1 MASIGSLSSST
12 SSLVSG
18 GNGLH
23 GYGGLA
29 SGLDRDTL
37 IESMTYATRVKIA
50 KKQQKKQSLEW
61 KQTAYRSV
69 TDKLVALS
77 SKYMD
82 YTNPTSNLSSSALFA
97 KTNITAYGKN
107 SSKVSVTSAG
117 SNSAD
122 SLTILGVKQ
131 MAQNASYTTDKVSD
145 GALTTGL
152 LGADEDVS
160 IFQDQSLTIQYGDK
174 SYTVRFG
181 EIAKGTSSEV
191 ASQLNAALD
200 SVTIEGEKKL
210 SSVVKFQA
218 DGNGIILT
226 ENNADGKDL
235 TIVEGS
241 QELLEHMGLLKQ
253 DEKFA
258 DAIRE
263 RPESFE
269 IKGSNIKVDD
279 SELYV
284 TMSFKDRIAGQSLT
298 FTYNGQSTTIA
309 MPSLEEL
316 EKAEK
321 DPQKGILL
329 LVQETLQN
337 GFDKAFGAGRIQVD
351 LKDKNGNSTTD
362 PAAKEGSFSFKTMLP
377 GQTDKEDY
385 SSSLSLSYGS
395 AGMVGT
401 HRAFHVIAGENNRV
415 NLNVSMGSG
424 ATGLKNVDT
433 KSLTETAFTSM
444 EINGKK
450 IEGITKDSTIN
461 DIINAINKSDAGVT
475 VSYLQNS
482 DKFVITSNADGAS
495 GNVHWN
501 NNELAEALF
510 GKYEESKVQK
520 GRDAIVTVQYAGSSE
535 AVDLYRGTNSFTHD
549 GLNISIKGEFGYD
562 YEKDADGKVSIDAN
576 GNKVLANGGKLV
588 QGEEVTFESK
598 ANVDNV
604 LSSIKDMVN
613 AYNEIVDLVNGFL
626 TTKPN
631 RDYQPLS
638 DEQKEEMTEDQI
650 EKWEK
655 KAKEGILFGDDLL
668 RSLSSDLRF
677 VTMGSLM
684 SQLESIG
691 ISEVSD
697 YTANGKLTIDENKL
711 KNALETDPDKVAKLF
726 TSTDKSQPGLMTNL
740 KKITDSY
747 AKTLGSPKGSLIQR
761 AGSESSA
768 LSLTDNEIYKELK
781 DIDDL
786 ISQLQTR
793 LKSEQDRYI
802 SQFTRLETV
811 IAQMNSQ
818 SSYLSSMSGGY

>member
-122 SLTILGVKQ
+122 ALTILGVKQ
-131 MAQNASYTTDKVSD
+131 MAKNASYTTGEASDKTLQTAAISQEQYVSKLK
-145 GALTTGL
+145 GETFSVEYAGHT
-152 LGADEDVS
+152 
-160 IFQDQSLTIQYGDK
+160 
-174 SYTVRFG
+174 YTVQFAG
-181 EIAKGTSSEV
+181 LSKASTQNESGKVTEDTVMQELAEKMNASLKNIKLEGQEGKTLSDVISIEKSGTSLKINNQSSESIKITAGSETV
-191 ASQLNAALD
+191 RTAMKLEKEGLNMGAGTSFDQISQSGL
-200 SVTIEGEKKL
+200 VEKTTFEKR
-210 SSVVKFQA
+210 
-218 DGNGIILT
+218 
-226 ENNADGKDL
+226 
-235 TIVEGS
+235 IV
-241 QELLEHMGLLKQ
+241 
-253 DEKFA
+253 
-258 DAIRE
+258 
-263 RPESFE
+263 
-269 IKGSNIKVDD
+269 
-279 SELYV
+279 
-284 TMSFKDRIAGQSLT
+284 GQSLT
-298 FTYNGQSTTIA
+298 FTYNGQSADIKI
-309 MPSLEEL
+309 SKEDLEAAKKENSGNIM
-316 EKAEK
+316 AAVK
-321 DPQKGILL
+321 DVLQKGL
-329 LVQETLQN
+329 
-337 GFDKAFGAGRIQVD
+337 DKAFGAGRVKAESD
-351 LKDKNGNSTTD
+351 
-362 PAAKEGSFSFKTMLP
+362 GSKFTFKTTRP
-377 GQTDKEDY
+377 GGEADET
-385 SSSLSLSYGS
+385 SILSLSYGS
-395 AGMVGT
+395 TGMLGEDG
-401 HRAFHVIAGENNRV
+401 AFNVNGGESNRV
-415 NLNVSMGSG
+415 NLNVGIGSKL
-424 ATGLKNVDT
+424 TGIKGLDDLASISEADLAMT
-433 KSLTETAFTSM
+433 
-444 EINGKK
+444 INGVT
-450 IEGITKDSTIN
+450 IDGITKDSTIN
-461 DIINAINKSDAGVT
+461 DIINKINSSEAGVK

-482 DKFVITSNADGAS
+482 DRFIITSTVDGAS
-495 GNVHWN
+495 GKVDWGRKEKNPDGSEKKVASN
-501 NNELAEALF
+501 LEKMLF
-510 GKYEESKVQK
+510 GDPADKK
-520 GRDAIVTVQYAGSSE
+520 GVSQEGQDAIVTVQYAGSSE
-535 AVDLYRGTNSFTHD
+535 KVDLYRGTNNFTQD
-549 GLNISIKGEFGYD
+549 GLNISIKGEFGY
-562 YEKDADGKVSIDAN
+562 EKDGNGKAIGDPIA
-576 GNKVLANGGKLV
+576 
-588 QGEEVTFESK
+588 GEEVTFESK
-598 ANVDNV
+598 ANVDSV

-638 DEQKEEMTEDQI
+638 DEQKEEMTDEQI

-668 RSLSSDLRF
+668 RGLSSDLRF

-711 KNALETDPDKVAKLF
+711 KNALETDPDKVAKIF
-726 TSTDKSQPGLMTNL
+726 TSTDESQPGLMKNM

-747 AKTLGSPKGSLIQR
+747 AKTLGNPKGSLVQR
-761 AGSESSA
+761 AGSEASA

-786 ISQLQTR
+786 IKQLETR

>member
-131 MAQNASYTTDKVSD
+131 MAKNASYTTAAASDKTLETGAINSGTQYVSSLKGETFSVEYAGHTYTVQFAGLSTD
-145 GALTTGL
+145 STQGGKSEDAMQDLINKMQASLKDVKLEGEEGKTLADVISIGKSGAGERTALEIKNNSSDTIKLTASSETVRDAMGI
-152 LGADEDVS
+152 DEDG
-160 IFQDQSLTIQYGDK
+160 LNMG
-174 SYTVRFG
+174 
-181 EIAKGTSSEV
+181 AGTSFD
-191 ASQLNAALD
+191 QIL
-200 SVTIEGEKKL
+200 K
-210 SSVVKFQA
+210 SS
-218 DGNGIILT
+218 
-226 ENNADGKDL
+226 
-235 TIVEGS
+235 
-241 QELLEHMGLLKQ
+241 LLK
-253 DEKFA
+253 ETTFE
-258 DAIRE
+258 E
-263 RPESFE
+263 R
-269 IKGSNIKVDD
+269 I
-279 SELYV
+279 
-284 TMSFKDRIAGQSLT
+284 TGQSLT
-298 FTYNGQSTTIA
+298 FTYNGQSADIRI
-309 MPSLEEL
+309 SKEDLEAA
-316 EKAEK
+316 KTANSGDIMAAVK
-321 DPQKGILL
+321 DVLQKGL
-329 LVQETLQN
+329 N
-337 GFDKAFGAGRIQVD
+337 KAFGEGRVEAGLNTAGD
-351 LKDKNGNSTTD
+351 GFT
-362 PAAKEGSFSFKTMLP
+362 FKATRP
-377 GQTDKEDY
+377 GGGDDDT
-385 SSSLSLSYGS
+385 SILTLSYGS
-395 AGMVGT
+395 TGMLGEDG
-401 HRAFHVIAGENNRV
+401 AFNVNGGESNRV
-415 NLNVSMGSG
+415 NLNVGIGSG
-424 ATGLKNVDT
+424 LTGLANNIDT
-433 KSLTETAFTSM
+433 DDLSM
-444 EINGKK
+444 KINGVD
-450 IEGITKDSTIN
+450 ITGITENSTIN
-461 DIINAINKSDAGVT
+461 EIINAINRSDAGVT

-482 DKFVITSNADGAS
+482 DKFVISSTVDGAS
-495 GNVHWN
+495 GKVKW
-501 NNELAEALF
+501 EGALADSLF
-510 GKYEESKVQK
+510 GAYNKDAVQE
-520 GRDAIVTVQYAGSSE
+520 GQDAIVTVQYAGSSE
-535 AVDLYRGTNSFTHD
+535 TVDLYRGTNNFTQD
-549 GLNISIKGEFGYD
+549 GLNISIKGEFGY
-562 YEKDADGKVSIDAN
+562 EKDADGKAT
-576 GNKVLANGGKLV
+576 KLIE
-588 QGEEVTFESK
+588 GEEVTFESK

>member
-97 KTNITAYGKN
+97 KTNITSYGKN

-131 MAQNASYTTDKVSD
+131 MAKNASYTTGAASDKTLQTGAINSDTQYVSRLK
-145 GALTTGL
+145 GETL
-152 LGADEDVS
+152 S
-160 IFQDQSLTIQYGDK
+160 IEYSGKT
-174 SYTVRFG
+174 YTVSFAGLSADSAQGKKNESQMMDELAERMNKALENVKVEGQEGKKTLKDVVMFNSNG
-181 EIAKGTSSEV
+181 SSLHLTNVSGDTIRINASEKARGAMNIGDEKGLEV
-191 ASQLNAALD
+191 ANASGIDISQSAL
-200 SVTIEGEKKL
+200 
-210 SSVVKFQA
+210 
-218 DGNGIILT
+218 LT
-226 ENNADGKDL
+226 KTTFE
-235 TIVEGS
+235 
-241 QELLEHMGLLKQ
+241 
-253 DEKFA
+253 
-258 DAIRE
+258 E
-263 RPESFE
+263 R
-269 IKGSNIKVDD
+269 IK
-279 SELYV
+279 
-284 TMSFKDRIAGQSLT
+284 GQSLT
-298 FTYNGQSTTIA
+298 FTYNGQSADIKISETA
-309 MPSLEEL
+309 LESAKKAL
-316 EKAEK
+316 E
-321 DPQKGILL
+321 
-329 LVQETLQN
+329 QEGKSADTMHIVERALQDGLN
-337 GFDKAFGAGRIQVD
+337 KAFGEGRIKASLD
-351 LKDKNGNSTTD
+351 GNKFT
-362 PAAKEGSFSFKTMLP
+362 FKTTRP
-377 GQTDKEDY
+377 GGGDDDTDDT
-385 SSSLSLSYGS
+385 SILSLSYGS
-395 AGMVGT
+395 TGMVGEDG
-401 HRAFHVIAGENNRV
+401 AFNVYGGENNRV
-415 NLNVSMGSG
+415 NLNVGINSG
-424 ATGLKNVDT
+424 LTGLD
-433 KSLTETAFTSM
+433 SLKDRKKTFNGTE
-444 EINGKK
+444 ELIINDVK
-450 IEGITKDSTIN
+450 IKGITENSTLN
-461 DIINAINKSDAGVT
+461 EIIDKINKSDAGVT

-482 DKFVITSNADGAS
+482 DKFMISSNVDGAS
-495 GNVHWN
+495 GKVKW
-501 NNELAEALF
+501 EGDLANTLF
-510 GKYEESKVQK
+510 GTYNENSVQK
-520 GRDAIVTVQYAGSSE
+520 GQDAIVAVQYAGSSE
-535 AVDLYRGTNSFTHD
+535 VVELYRGSNNFTQD
-549 GLNISIKGEFGYD
+549 GLNISIKGEFGY
-562 YEKDADGKVSIDAN
+562 EKDAN
-576 GNKVLANGGKLV
+576 GNLVKDSNGKDKLIA
-588 QGEEVTFESK
+588 GEEVTFESK
-598 ANVDNV
+598 ANVDSV

-638 DEQKEEMTEDQI
+638 DEQKEEMTDEQI

-668 RSLSSDLRF
+668 RGLSSDLRF

-711 KNALETDPDKVAKLF
+711 KNALETDPDKVAKIF
-726 TSTDKSQPGLMTNL
+726 TSTDESQPGLMKNM

-747 AKTLGSPKGSLIQR
+747 AKTLGNPKGSLVQR
-761 AGSESSA
+761 AGSEASA

-786 ISQLQTR
+786 IKQLETR

>member
-12 SSLVSG
+12 SSLVTG
-18 GNGLH
+18 GGGLH

-61 KQTAYRSV
+61 KQTSYRSV

-131 MAQNASYTTDKVSD
+131 MAKNASYTTGAASDKTLETGAISKDQFVSTLK
-145 GALTTGL
+145 GETFSVEYAGHT
-152 LGADEDVS
+152 
-160 IFQDQSLTIQYGDK
+160 
-174 SYTVRFG
+174 YTVQFAG
-181 EIAKGTSSEV
+181 LSKASTQNESGKVTEDTVMQELAEKMNASLKNIKLEGQEGKTLSDVISIEKSGTSLKINNQSSESIKITAGSETV
-191 ASQLNAALD
+191 RTAMKLEKEGLNMGAGISFDQISQSGL
-200 SVTIEGEKKL
+200 VEKTTFEKR
-210 SSVVKFQA
+210 
-218 DGNGIILT
+218 
-226 ENNADGKDL
+226 
-235 TIVEGS
+235 IV
-241 QELLEHMGLLKQ
+241 
-253 DEKFA
+253 
-258 DAIRE
+258 
-263 RPESFE
+263 
-269 IKGSNIKVDD
+269 
-279 SELYV
+279 
-284 TMSFKDRIAGQSLT
+284 GQSLT
-298 FTYNGQSTTIA
+298 FTYNGQSADIKI
-309 MPSLEEL
+309 S
-316 EKAEK
+316 EK
-321 DPQKGILL
+321 DLEAAKKENPGNIMAAVKDVLQKGL
-329 LVQETLQN
+329 
-337 GFDKAFGAGRIQVD
+337 DKAFGEGRIKAD
-351 LKDKNGNSTTD
+351 LNASDNGFT
-362 PAAKEGSFSFKTMLP
+362 FKTTRP
-377 GQTDKEDY
+377 GGGDDDT
-385 SSSLSLSYGS
+385 SILSLSYGS
-395 AGMVGT
+395 DGMVGEDG
-401 HRAFHVIAGENNRV
+401 AFNVYGGENNRV
-415 NLNVSMGSG
+415 NLNVGINSG
-424 ATGLKNVDT
+424 LTGLE
-433 KSLTETAFTSM
+433 SLKDGKKAFTGS
-444 EINGKK
+444 EKLVINGVE
-450 IEGITKDSTIN
+450 IEGITENSTIN
-461 DIINAINKSDAGVT
+461 EIINKINSSDAGVT

-482 DKFVITSNADGAS
+482 DKFTISSKVDGAS
-495 GNVHWN
+495 GKVKW
-501 NNELAEALF
+501 EGDLADTLF
-510 GKYEESKVQK
+510 GKYDENTVQK
-520 GRDAIVTVQYAGSSE
+520 GQDAIVTVQYAGSSE
-535 AVDLYRGTNSFTHD
+535 TVDLYRGTNSFTQD
-549 GLNISIKGEFGYD
+549 GLNISIKGEFGY
-562 YEKDADGKVSIDAN
+562 EKDADGKATTLI
-576 GNKVLANGGKLV
+576 

-613 AYNEIVDLVNGFL
+613 AYNEIVDMVNGFL

-631 RDYQPLS
+631 RDYQPLT
-638 DEQKEEMTEDQI
+638 DDQKEEMTDEQI

-668 RSLSSDLRF
+668 RGLSSDLRF

-711 KNALETDPDKVAKLF
+711 KNALETDPDKVAKIF
-726 TSTDKSQPGLMTNL
+726 TSTDKSQPGLMTNM

-747 AKTLGSPKGSLIQR
+747 AKTLGTPKGSLIQR

-786 ISQLQTR
+786 IKQLQTR

>member
-18 GNGLH
+18 GGGLH

-50 KKQQKKQSLEW
+50 KKQQKKQSWEW

-97 KTNITAYGKN
+97 KTNITAHGKN

-131 MAQNASYTTDKVSD
+131 MAKNASYTTGKVSN
-145 GALTTGL
+145 GALTTGQ
-152 LGADEDVS
+152 LGAKEDVS
-160 IFQDQSLTIQYGDK
+160 IFQDQSLRIQYGDK
-174 SYTVRFG
+174 NYNVSFG
-181 EIAKGTSSEV
+181 EIDLSKGSSDLAAV
-191 ASQLNAALD
+191 AEQLNNALKN
-200 SVTIEGEKKL
+200 VTIEGDQKL
-210 SSVVKFQA
+210 SNVVEFRA
-218 DGNGIILT
+218 DTNGIFLT
-226 ENNADGKDL
+226 KNGSHDEL
-235 TIVEGS
+235 LEIVDGS
-241 QELLEHMGLLKQ
+241 QELLEKMGLLKEDQ
-253 DEKFA
+253 KFA
-258 DAIRE
+258 DAMKEDPDKFKIEGDNIRVAADKTYE
-263 RPESFE
+263 AL
-269 IKGSNIKVDD
+269 D
-279 SELYV
+279 
-284 TMSFKDRIAGQSLT
+284 FKSRIAGQTLT
-298 FTYNGQSTTIA
+298 FTYNGQTATIA
-309 MPSLEEL
+309 MPS
-316 EKAEK
+316 K
-321 DPQKGILL
+321 
-329 LVQETLQN
+329 ETLATLSKSEDVLDAVKKALQD
-337 GFDKAFGAGRIQVD
+337 GFDKAFGKGRIQVEFD
-351 LKDKNGNSTTD
+351 SNTGTDSYGNITKSLNL
-362 PAAKEGSFSFKTMLP
+362 KTMLP
-377 GQTDKEDY
+377 GEAGEPQEEDF

-395 AGMVGT
+395 EGMVGI
-401 HRAFHVIAGENNRV
+401 HRAFHVLAGENNRV
-415 NLNVSMGSG
+415 NLNASIGSNL
-424 ATGLKNVDT
+424 TGVENLASVDLKN
-433 KSLTETAFTSM
+433 LTSEDLV
-444 EINGKK
+444 INGVK
-450 IEGITKDSTIN
+450 IDGITEKSTIN
-461 DIINAINKSDAGVT
+461 DIINAVNKSDAGVT

-482 DKFVITSNADGAS
+482 DKFVITSKADGAS
-495 GNVHWN
+495 GGVTWDGK
-501 NNELAEALF
+501 LAKALF
-510 GKYEESKVQK
+510 GEQRLETNYQK
-520 GRDAIVTVQYAGSSE
+520 GQDAIVTIQYAGSSE
-535 AVDLYRGTNSFTHD
+535 KVDLYRGTNNFTHD
-549 GLNISIKGEFGYD
+549 GLNISIKGEFGY
-562 YEKDADGKVSIDAN
+562 EKGADGKATTFIE
-576 GNKVLANGGKLV
+576 
-588 QGEEVTFESK
+588 GEEVTFESK

-613 AYNEIVDLVNGFL
+613 AYKEIVDMVNGFL

-631 RDYQPLS
+631 REYQPLS
-638 DEQKEEMTEDQI
+638 DEQKEEMTDEQI

-668 RSLSSDLRF
+668 RGLSSDLRF

-711 KNALETDPDKVAKLF
+711 KNALETDPDKVAKIF
-726 TSTDKSQPGLMTNL
+726 TSTDESQPGLMKNM

-747 AKTLGSPKGSLIQR
+747 AKTLGNPKGSLVQR

-768 LSLTDNEIYKELK
+768 LSLTDNEIYRELK

-786 ISQLQTR
+786 IKQLQTR